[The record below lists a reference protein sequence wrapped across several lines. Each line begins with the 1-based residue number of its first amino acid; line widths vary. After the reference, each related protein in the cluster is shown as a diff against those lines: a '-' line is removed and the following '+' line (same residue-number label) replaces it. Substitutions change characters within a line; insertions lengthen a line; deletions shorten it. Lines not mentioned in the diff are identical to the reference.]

1 MWVGDKQKKGDT
13 RISIDSPIG
22 WGVREAKLPKG
33 LPAPD
38 SQSAGKGPSASSDPA
53 AAFLGLNIT
62 SQLRPWQPPP
72 RFCIFIRKQDCS
84 LRWRGAN
91 IPKQALPCA
100 KAAFLLDHGIHS
112 SKWCASPGPRSGLW
126 TSVPSAEET
135 KDEGWQCTRSF
146 WEPHVSSSLKEE

>member
-38 SQSAGKGPSASSDPA
+38 SQSAGKGWSAWSDPA

-62 SQLRPWQPPP
+62 SQLGPWQPPF

-84 LRWRGAN
+84 LRWHGAN

-100 KAAFLLDHGIHS
+100 QGAFLLDHGIHT
-112 SKWCASPGPRSGLW
+112 RSQEWAVDFHSLSGRD
-126 TSVPSAEET
+126 

-146 WEPHVSSSLKEE
+146 WEPHVSSLKEE